1 MPTKHALGFGN
12 GKIIEH
18 EDGTAAYVKSAE
30 FTQAFRVH
38 IADVRGFS
46 VTKSGKMLTRDFHVL
61 GNGTT
66 LASVEVNHGTSEL
79 IEAWFRKHPLF
90 GSRYSVAA
98 PVLSPALTPAA
109 VMDAAMPASMIA
121 DELRKLAELRNEGIL
136 TPAEFDAQ
144 KARLLQ
150 R

>member
-12 GKIIEH
+12 GRIMEH
-18 EDGTAAYVKSAE
+18 EDGTAAYIKTGE
-30 FTQAFRVH
+30 FTQAFRVN

-46 VTKSGKMLTRDFHVL
+46 VTRHGKVMSRLLHVL

-79 IEAWFRKHPLF
+79 IEKWFQRHPSF
-90 GSRYSVAA
+90 NSKATPTTITPTPRPAAAA
-98 PVLSPALTPAA
+98 PAPSAL
-109 VMDAAMPASMIA
+109 VA

-136 TPAEFDAQ
+136 TSEEFDAQ
-144 KARLLQ
+144 KAKLLG

>member
-12 GKIIEH
+12 GKIVEH
-18 EDGTAAYVKSAE
+18 EDGTAGYIKSAE

-46 VTKSGKMLTRDFHVL
+46 VTKSGKMLTRMLNVL

-79 IEAWFRKHPLF
+79 IEAWFRKHQLF
-90 GSRYSVAA
+90 NSRTNTA
-98 PVLSPALTPAA
+98 PVQEPVFPQASQPQHSPSPST
-109 VMDAAMPASMIA
+109 MIA

-136 TPAEFDAQ
+136 TSAEFDEQ
-144 KARLLQ
+144 KARLLG